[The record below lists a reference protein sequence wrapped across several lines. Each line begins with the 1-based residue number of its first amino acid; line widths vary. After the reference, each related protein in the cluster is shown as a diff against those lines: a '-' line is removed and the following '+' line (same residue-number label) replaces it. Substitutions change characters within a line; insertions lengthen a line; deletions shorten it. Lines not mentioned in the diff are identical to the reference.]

1 MRNSKGFTLIE
12 LMIVI
17 AIIAI
22 IAAIAIPGI
31 LSARR
36 SANAGSALANL
47 KSFSTAMATY
57 AQDSPTQSYPADS
70 STTSLGDY
78 YSHISPKGGYRYEYK
93 TNTAT
98 PYSKFVYVTYPVS
111 VNNGTK
117 AFFVD
122 ESNRIYEMDVT
133 SDTKLPAATSSAT
146 VDVTATTANA
156 KVVIGTYTSAW
167 KAKS

>member
-1 MRNSKGFTLIE
+1 MRNTSKGFTLIE

-57 AQDSPTQSYPADS
+57 AQDQSNQSYPAS
-70 STTSLGDY
+70 SAVLGDY
-78 YSHISPKGGYRYEYK
+78 YSHIETKGGYKYFYYP
-93 TNTAT
+93 NTGN
-98 PYSKFVYVTYPVS
+98 SKFVYATAPVS
-111 VNNGTK
+111 LNNGTK
-117 AFFVD
+117 IFFVD
-122 ESNRIYEMDVT
+122 ESNRIFEAD
-133 SDTKLPAATSSAT
+133 
-146 VDVTATTANA
+146 ATTEANCTGINNTTA
-156 KVVIGTYTSAW
+156 FDLNQEGMSRYTGLNW